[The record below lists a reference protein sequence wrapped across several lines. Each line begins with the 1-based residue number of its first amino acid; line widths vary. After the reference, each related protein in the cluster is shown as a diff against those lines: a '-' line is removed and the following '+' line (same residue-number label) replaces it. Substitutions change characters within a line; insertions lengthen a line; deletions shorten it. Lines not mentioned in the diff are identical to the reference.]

1 MSRCAHPSRRDPF
14 LTSQPTRR
22 MAPAERELW
31 TGFLAELGYATADE
45 ELMVNELLAYM
56 ATETRLFGGPG
67 PAGGRD
73 RRRGPGGGKGG
84 PGGDRHAELRAPQK
98 RFVAEVK
105 AAVPAPYP
113 SIDGHALA
121 LEG

>member
-1 MSRCAHPSRRDPF
+1 MSS
-14 LTSQPTRR
+14 
-22 MAPAERELW
+22 AEDLV
-31 TGFLAELGYATADE
+31 AELGYATADE

-84 PGGDRHAELRAPQK
+84 PGGDRHAELRAQFTERIESMLVGK
-98 RFVAEVK
+98 
-105 AAVPAPYP
+105 
-113 SIDGHALA
+113 
-121 LEG
+121 